1 MKNSRT
7 IVGVAT
13 AMVAALS
20 MAGGV
25 AAASTAVVRPGDVG
39 TNWLAGSRPGGASAF
54 VAGPA
59 TTLLGVGSLQF
70 TTADGS
76 ASAQL
81 FNQNY
86 IGTPLANIDALGY
99 STYRASTSTN
109 SPVQTIALALKVDV
123 DGLKGAGRLAT
134 LIFEPVYQ
142 GGAIVTDT
150 WQTWDAFQGGNAVWW
165 SNTNLP
171 NPSGPGHIA
180 CNPNDPS
187 CTDNLFVHLS
197 SILNAFPQATIAG
210 GVGLFVG
217 SGWSGQFTGYGDAL
231 KIGVGGNTTTY
242 DFEPK
247 AALTVTAPDV
257 SRVVG
262 LANPTFAPA
271 YAGFQYGDTAAGLGT
286 PPTCATTATADS
298 PIATYPITCSGGVSA
313 NYDISYV
320 PGTLHV
326 TAAATTAAPSVGP
339 TEAVGGVT
347 AAPVGAVTPPPTSA
361 DAASAGGGYT
371 PLLALLICLT
381 FGSLGLLSA
390 TAQRRGIRR

>member
-1 MKNSRT
+1 M
-7 IVGVAT
+7 
-13 AMVAALS
+13 
-20 MAGGV
+20 
-25 AAASTAVVRPGDVG
+25 
-39 TNWLAGSRPGGASAF
+39 
-54 VAGPA
+54 
-59 TTLLGVGSLQF
+59 
-70 TTADGS
+70 
-76 ASAQL
+76 
-81 FNQNY
+81 
-86 IGTPLANIDALGY
+86 
-99 STYRASTSTN
+99 
-109 SPVQTIALALKVDV
+109 
-123 DGLKGAGRLAT
+123 
-134 LIFEPVYQ
+134 
-142 GGAIVTDT
+142 
-150 WQTWDAFQGGNAVWW
+150 
-165 SNTNLP
+165 
-171 NPSGPGHIA
+171 
-180 CNPNDPS
+180 
-187 CTDNLFVHLS
+187 
-197 SILNAFPQATIAG
+197 
-210 GVGLFVG
+210 
-217 SGWSGQFTGYGDAL
+217 
-231 KIGVGGNTTTY
+231 
-242 DFEPK
+242 
-247 AALTVTAPDV
+247 TAPDV